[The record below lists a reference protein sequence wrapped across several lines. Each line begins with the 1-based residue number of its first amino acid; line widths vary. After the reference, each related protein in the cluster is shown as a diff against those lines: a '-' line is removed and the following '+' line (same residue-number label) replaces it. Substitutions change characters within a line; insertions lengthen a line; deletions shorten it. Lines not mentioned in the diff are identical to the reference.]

1 MVTAKQFMGF
11 LMMATLLWLLYVL
24 GKQLGMEAV
33 IWTGAFLLTVG
44 ISCWLIGRFATL
56 SAGGGR
62 SIVTWA
68 AAIVIVVL
76 GYVVFLESVLD
87 VRTVIAGESSAAAV
101 RTAENSEDIA
111 WEPFSLAK
119 LEEHLDAGNAVFVDF
134 TAELCLTCKVN
145 EKTVLANG
153 RVVEKFRSTN
163 IVAMKADWTNR
174 NPDIT
179 RLLAKFGR
187 SGVPLYVVFPAGR
200 GGKRRTPPNN

>member
-1 MVTAKQFMGF
+1 MALPYLLLTVRPAWLKFVPKPGEWMVTAKQFMGF

-134 TAELCLTCKVN
+134 TAEWCLTCKVN
-145 EKTVLANG
+145 EKTVLSCQAE
-153 RVVEKFRSTN
+153 VTE
-163 IVAMKADWTNR
+163 
-174 NPDIT
+174 DIT
-179 RLLAKFGR
+179 IT
-187 SGVPLYVVFPAGR
+187 PAQGEIVR
-200 GGKRRTPPNN
+200 DLVIRPRDR